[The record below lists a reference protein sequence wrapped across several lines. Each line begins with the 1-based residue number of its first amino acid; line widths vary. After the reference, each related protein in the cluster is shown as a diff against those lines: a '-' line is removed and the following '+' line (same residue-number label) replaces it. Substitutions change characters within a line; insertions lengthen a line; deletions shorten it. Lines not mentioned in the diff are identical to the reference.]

1 MSINIILGILLLCCS
16 ALGQAAENNPAA
28 GHGRID
34 PLRQIEHIVVIYAE
48 NRSFDNLYGLF
59 PGADGI
65 AQASAAS
72 RTQTDHDGKA
82 LVHLPQVWNDQ
93 AGLFKEEIPNRPFR
107 LDGAPFNLGLNIRT
121 PDLVHRY
128 YQHIEQIN
136 GGRLDRYAAMSDA
149 GALTM
154 AHYDGA
160 QLPLWKYA
168 KEFVLADHFF
178 MGAFGGSF
186 LNHFWLVCACTP
198 TFADAP
204 DRLKVQLD
212 GNGRLKRRMDSPA
225 SALDGPPSLHDNSLT
240 PDGYAVNT
248 MQPPY
253 QPSGFPPAPGG
264 DPRYVD
270 PARLPLPPQT
280 FRTIGDTLSARGIS
294 WAWYAEAWQAAQAD
308 GMQPAQA
315 PRSTIYG
322 RQPGLPSL
330 EAHHQPFN
338 YFARFAPDTA
348 ERQEH
353 LKDSA
358 EFLAAIDA
366 GTLPQ
371 VSFYKPGSLFNE
383 HSGYA
388 DVLTGDRHIAELIAH
403 LQASRLW
410 PTLAII
416 VAYDENGGYWDHVA
430 PPSGPGWSDRWGPGA
445 RIPALIISP
454 FAKKGFVDSTPYD
467 TTSIVKFITR
477 RFALEPLPGVRRNA
491 GDLGNAFS
499 FPQE

>member
-1 MSINIILGILLLCCS
+1 MRITLGILLLCCS
-16 ALGQAAENNPAA
+16 ALGHAAEKDPATA
-28 GHGRID
+28 QGKID
-34 PLRQIEHIVVIYAE
+34 PLRQIEYIVVIYAE

-65 AQASAAS
+65 AQASAEN
-72 RTQTDHDGKA
+72 RTQTDHNGKVLA
-82 LVHLPQVWNDQ
+82 HLPKVWNDN
-93 AGLFKEEIPNRPFR
+93 AGLFKSEIPNGPFR
-107 LDGAPFNLGLNIRT
+107 LDAAPFNLGLNVRT

-128 YQHIEQIN
+128 YQQIEQIN

-198 TFADAP
+198 TFTDAP
-204 DRLKVQLD
+204 DQLKVQLD
-212 GNGRLKRRMDSPA
+212 ENGKLKRRKDSPA
-225 SALDGPPSLHDNSLT
+225 SALDGPPHLYDNPLT

-248 MQPPY
+248 LQAPF
-253 QPSGFPPAPGG
+253 QPSGLPPAEGG
-264 DPRYVD
+264 DPRYAD

-280 FRTIGDTLSARGIS
+280 FRSIGDTLSARGIR
-294 WAWYAEAWQAAQAD
+294 WAWYAEAWQAAEED
-308 GMQPAQA
+308 GRQPPQA
-315 PRSTIYG
+315 PRTVVYG
-322 RQPGLPSL
+322 HQPGKPSL

-338 YFARFAPDTA
+338 YFARFAPGTEA
-348 ERQEH
+348 RREH
-353 LKDSA
+353 LRDGA

-371 VSFYKPGSLFNE
+371 VAFYKPGSHHNE

-388 DVLTGDRHIAELIAH
+388 DVLAGDRHIAGLIAR

-410 PTLAII
+410 PKLAII
-416 VAYDENGGYWDHVA
+416 VTYDENGGYWDHVA
-430 PPSGPGWSDRWGPGA
+430 PPSGSGWGDRWGPGA

-454 FAKKGFVDSTPYD
+454 FAKRGFVDSTPYD
-467 TTSIVKFITR
+467 TTSIIKFITR
-477 RFALEPLPGVRRNA
+477 RFDLEPLPGVRKNA
-491 GDLGNAFS
+491 GDLVNAFT
-499 FPQE
+499 FPQK